1 MKKTFNRMQKLLLIT
16 LLLCA
21 TQTVATAQ
29 KKAPKEKELDIE
41 FGKIPPQDLLMT
53 TYPLDSSAEAIVL
66 AAKGELNVEL
76 GNNGFQLNY
85 HFFRRVKL
93 LKKSS
98 FEAEGNIK
106 ITYYSKDDYEDL
118 RKVKAAV
125 IQSDGTRQELTKKDF
140 FQEKTTKNYTT
151 KKFAFPNLTEGC
163 IVEYDYEMI
172 SQNLG
177 TLQSWQFQENI
188 PVRHSEVS
196 LSVPE
201 YFDYVYLFRGRQSL
215 KKGEVKNQ
223 MFGSTRYT
231 VQKLYADSVPA
242 IKPEAYIT
250 TMSDYLSQIDFQLSR
265 INYPDGRIE
274 NRMTNWKDV
283 AEKLS
288 KREYLGEQM
297 GRKVNYGE
305 IWRTV
310 KPLLE
315 GAKTDDEKIKIIYEF
330 LCKNVNW
337 DEDNYSEY
345 SSESLNSAFKKKK
358 ASSGELNMMLLA
370 CLSEAGVKAYPML
383 VSTRTHGKPVTVYP
397 IMDQFN
403 HLACYIDRGEKSQVI
418 DVGTINRPVG
428 LPRISTLNG
437 QGWILD
443 KNSPRWVD
451 IIAPLSNEI
460 ALGSFKLDAEGT
472 LTGSISSNYGGY
484 AAMSERENEQD
495 KEKDHEKI
503 RKALAKDFPDIK
515 IDSISIANLDNT
527 AEAFKRV
534 VHCAIPNAA
543 TTAGDLMYIKP
554 ALKTDFDE
562 NPFKQPKREYPVDF
576 PYPFKDQFVLNLI
589 IPDGY
594 AVEEMPKPI
603 RVNLPENGGSFQYLS
618 SVNGNTIQLIVKIQL
633 SQLHFES
640 EEYVLVKEFFNQ
652 IAIKSAEQVVL
663 KKK

>member
-1 MKKTFNRMQKLLLIT
+1 MQKLLLFT

-21 TQTVATAQ
+21 TLSVATAQ
-29 KKAPKEKELDIE
+29 KKNPKEKELDIE
-41 FGKIPPQDLLMT
+41 FGKVPPQDLLMT
-53 TYPLDSSAEAIVL
+53 TYPLDSTAEAVVL
-66 AAKGELNVEL
+66 AAKGVMNVESDRL
-76 GNNGFQLNY
+76 SY

-93 LKKSS
+93 LKKSA
-98 FEAEGNIK
+98 FETEGNIS
-106 ITYYSKDDYEDL
+106 ITYQPKNDAEDL
-118 RKVKAAV
+118 RKIKAAV
-125 IQSDGTRQELTKKDF
+125 IQPDGTRQELSRKDF
-140 FQEKTTKNYTT
+140 FEEKTTKNYIT

-163 IVEYDYEMI
+163 IIEYEYEMI
-172 SQNLG
+172 SKNLY
-177 TLQSWQFQENI
+177 TLYSWQFQENI
-188 PVRHSEVS
+188 PVRHSELWLS
-196 LSVPE
+196 LPE
-201 YFDYVYLFRGRQSL
+201 YYDYVYLFKGRQSL
-215 KKGEVKNQ
+215 KKGDIKNETYNE
-223 MFGSTRYT
+223 TRFAK
-231 VQKLYADSVPA
+231 QKMYADSVPA
-242 IKPEAYIT
+242 LRPESYIT
-250 TMSDYLSQIDFQLSR
+250 TMSDYLTQINFQLNR
-265 INYPDGRIE
+265 INYPSGRTE
-274 NRMTNWKDV
+274 NIMGDWKKVADELTTNN
-283 AEKLS
+283 S
-288 KREYLGEQM
+288 LGEQI
-297 GRKVNYGE
+297 RKKNNYGDV
-305 IWRTV
+305 WRAV

-315 GAKTDDEKIKIIYEF
+315 EAKTDDEKIKITYEY
-330 LCKNVNW
+330 LCQNVNW

-358 ASSGELNMMLLA
+358 ASSGELNMMLIA
-370 CLSEAGVKAYPML
+370 CLTEAGVKAYPML
-383 VSTRTHGKPVTVYP
+383 VSTRKHGKAVTVYP
-397 IMDQFN
+397 IMEQFN

-443 KNSPRWVD
+443 KSSPRWVD
-451 IIAPLSNEI
+451 IVAPLSNEI

-472 LTGSISSNYGGY
+472 LTGSISSNYNGY
-484 AAMSERENEQD
+484 AAVSEREDEQD

-503 RKALAKDFPDIK
+503 RKSLAKDFPDIK

-527 AEAFKRV
+527 AESFKRV

-589 IPDGY
+589 LPEGY

-603 RVNLPENGGSFQYLS
+603 RVNLPDGGGSFQYLS

-633 SQLHFES
+633 NQLHFES
-640 EEYVLVKEFFNQ
+640 EDYPLVKEFFNQ

>member
-1 MKKTFNRMQKLLLIT
+1 MQKLLLFT
-16 LLLCA
+16 LLLSA
-21 TQTVATAQ
+21 TLSVATAQ
-29 KKAPKEKELDIE
+29 KKAPKEKELNIE
-41 FGKIPPQDLLMT
+41 FGKIPSADIQMT
-53 TYPLDSSAEAIVL
+53 TYPLDSSAEAVVL

-93 LKKSS
+93 LKKSA
-98 FEAEGNIK
+98 FDAEGNIK
-106 ITYYSKDDYEDL
+106 ITYYTKDDYEDL

-125 IQSDGTRQELTKKDF
+125 IQPNGTRQELTKKDF
-140 FQEKTTKNYTT
+140 FEEKTTKNYTT

-163 IVEYDYEMI
+163 IIEYEYEMI

-177 TLQSWQFQENI
+177 TLHSWQFQENI

-215 KKGEVKNQ
+215 KKADVKNEN
-223 MFGSTRYT
+223 FGSTRYT
-231 VQKLYADSVPA
+231 VQKMYADSVPA

-250 TMSDYLSQIDFQLSR
+250 TMGDYLSQIDFQLSR
-265 INYPDGRIE
+265 INHPSGQTE

-297 GRKVNYGE
+297 SRKINYGE
-305 IWRTV
+305 VWRTI

-315 GAKTDDEKIKIIYEF
+315 GAKTDDEKIKIIYEY

-370 CLSEAGVKAYPML
+370 CLSEAGVKASPML
-383 VSTRTHGKPVTVYP
+383 VSTRGHGKPVTVYP
-397 IMDQFN
+397 IMEQFN
-403 HLACYIDRGEKSQVI
+403 HLACYIDKGEKSQII

-443 KNSPRWVD
+443 KTNPRWVD

-460 ALGSFKLDAEGT
+460 SLAAFKLDEEGT
-472 LTGSISSNYGGY
+472 LTGSISSNYRGY
-484 AAMSERENEQD
+484 AAVSEREDEQGSEQD
-495 KEKDHEKI
+495 GEKKHEKVK
-503 RKALAKDFPDIK
+503 KALAKDFPDIK
-515 IDSISIANLDNT
+515 IDSITIANLDNT
-527 AEAFKRV
+527 AEPFKRIV
-534 VHCAIPNAA
+534 YCAIPNGA

-554 ALKTDFDE
+554 ALKTELDE

-576 PYPFKDQFVLNLI
+576 AYPFKDQFVLNLT

-594 AVEEMPKPI
+594 AIEEMPKTI
-603 RVNLPENGGSFQYLS
+603 RVNLPDSGGSFQYLS
-618 SVNGNTIQLIVKIQL
+618 SVNGNVIQLIVKIQL
-633 SQLHFES
+633 DQLHFEP
-640 EEYVLVKEFFNQ
+640 EDYLLVKEFFNQ
-652 IAIKSAEQVVL
+652 IATKSAEQVVL